1 MTGSNPSRKQ
11 KENIRLYR
19 LNDLPQVE
27 LFQGVNIKR
36 SFSRHRHWVFS
47 ISVVEKGNR
56 IYHYRGKEYLAGPG
70 DVKVI
75 CPGESHATG
84 PADQQAYSMR
94 AIRLE
99 EAYFNSLTDQ
109 ITRKGQPLT
118 SFPQPLI
125 NDPDLFNQVI
135 NLYELLSGDS
145 SRLEKEYSLVDMLT
159 GLLIKYAPEYYTEA
173 ADVAIMPMKAIGDYI
188 CDHCHENI
196 SLIDLGQKFS
206 FCPYHLVHQFTLK
219 MGVPP
224 HVFLVQARF
233 QRALKLLADGLPVAA
248 VAAETGFYD
257 QSHFTHAFE
266 KKYGITPNQYK
277 IDSKKNK
284 PQ

>member
-1 MTGSNPSRKQ
+1 MQIYFNRNVVFPGDEDMTGSNPSRKQ

-188 CDHCHENI
+188 CDHCHETSR
-196 SLIDLGQKFS
+196 SLTWDRNSASALTTS
-206 FCPYHLVHQFTLK
+206 STSLPLK
-219 MGVPP
+219 WSTPTCVPGSSP
-224 HVFLVQARF
+224 LPACLKITGRWASSSSCGGGNRFL
-233 QRALKLLADGLPVAA
+233 
-248 VAAETGFYD
+248 
-257 QSHFTHAFE
+257 
-266 KKYGITPNQYK
+266 
-277 IDSKKNK
+277 
-284 PQ
+284 